1 MLGGEVLMPEDNP
14 RDWKSD
20 PEKREKLVKKMAR
33 LLQEGHR
40 MLDEICPRCDAVLFL
55 RKDVNLRYCPNCD
68 VFLASPEE
76 LERIDKRNIRV
87 VGEYMGGKVIEYTGE
102 KEMVTPVKE
111 PRSVKAVREGIPK
124 VDKEYQGDIVDLM
137 DRLIVAIINGILKD
151 LDYEIGRLSIKE
163 LFELLDAA
171 CKIRNRLRD
180 KIE

>member
-1 MLGGEVLMPEDNP
+1 MPEDNP

-20 PEKREKLVKKMAR
+20 PEKRDKLIKKMAR

-76 LERIDKRNIRV
+76 LERIDRRNIRI
-87 VGEYMGGKVIEYTGE
+87 VGEYMGGKVIEYTGK
-102 KEMVTPVKE
+102 KEMVMSIKE
-111 PRSVKAVREGIPK
+111 PPSGKALREGIPR
-124 VDKEYQGDIVDLM
+124 VDKEYEGDIVELM
-137 DRLIVAIINGILKD
+137 DRLIVAIINGILKN
-151 LDYEIGRLSIKE
+151 LEYEIGRLSIKE
-163 LFELLDAA
+163 LFELLDVA